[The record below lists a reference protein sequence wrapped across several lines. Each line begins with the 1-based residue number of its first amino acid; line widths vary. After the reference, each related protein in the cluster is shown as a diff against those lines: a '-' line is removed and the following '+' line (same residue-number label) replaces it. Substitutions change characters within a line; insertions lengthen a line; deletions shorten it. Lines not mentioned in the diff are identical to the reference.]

1 MRAGEQENRRAR
13 EVKIQSHR
21 DLIVWQ
27 KAMDAAMRVFEVTK
41 TFPSEERYSLTDQ
54 MRRASRSVAA
64 QIAEGWRR
72 RRYRAAFVNKLS
84 EAEGEAAEMQTHIEI
99 ALRCHYLEAETAAEL
114 DAFYEEII
122 SMLVSMSKN
131 ADKWTP

>member
-1 MRAGEQENRRAR
+1 M
-13 EVKIQSHR
+13 KIQDHR

-27 KAMDAAMRVFEVTK
+27 KAMDTAMRVFEVTK
-41 TFPSEERYSLTDQ
+41 AFPAEERYSLTDQ

-72 RRYRAAFVNKLS
+72 RRYRAAFINKLN

-99 ALRCHYLEAETAAEL
+99 ARRCNYLDDKTAAEL
-114 DAFYEEII
+114 DAACEELI

-131 ADKWTP
+131 AEKWTP

>member
-1 MRAGEQENRRAR
+1 M
-13 EVKIQSHR
+13 KIQNHR

-27 KAMDAAMRVFEVTK
+27 KAMDTAMRVFEVTAI
-41 TFPSEERYSLTDQ
+41 FPAQERYSLTDQ

-72 RRYRAAFVNKLS
+72 RRYRAAFINKLS

-99 ALRCHYLEAETAAEL
+99 ARRCNYLSAEMAAEL
-114 DAFYEEII
+114 DAAYEEII

>member
-1 MRAGEQENRRAR
+1 MR
-13 EVKIQSHR
+13 IQNHR

-27 KAMDAAMRVFEVTK
+27 KAMDTAMRVFEETK
-41 TFPSEERYSLTDQ
+41 TFPVEERYALTDQ

-72 RRYRAAFVNKLS
+72 RRYRAVFVNKLS

-99 ALRCHYLEAETAAEL
+99 ARRCNYLDDKAAAEL
-114 DAFYEEII
+114 DAACEEII
-122 SMLVSMSKN
+122 SMLVTMSKN
-131 ADKWTP
+131 AEKWTP

>member
-1 MRAGEQENRRAR
+1 MR
-13 EVKIQSHR
+13 IQSHR

-41 TFPSEERYSLTDQ
+41 SFPVEERYSLTDQ

-72 RRYRAAFVNKLS
+72 RRYRAAFINKLS

-99 ALRCHYLEAETAAEL
+99 ALRCRYLDAATATEL
-114 DAFYEEII
+114 DSVYEEII
-122 SMLVSMSKN
+122 SMLVTMSKT
-131 ADKWTP
+131 AHKWTP

>member
-1 MRAGEQENRRAR
+1 MR
-13 EVKIQSHR
+13 IQSHR

-41 TFPSEERYSLTDQ
+41 SFPVEERYSLTDQ

-72 RRYRAAFVNKLS
+72 RRYRAAFINKLS

-99 ALRCHYLEAETAAEL
+99 ALRCRYLDTATATEL
-114 DAFYEEII
+114 DSVYEEII
-122 SMLVSMSKN
+122 SMLVTMSKT
-131 ADKWTP
+131 AHKWTP

>member
-1 MRAGEQENRRAR
+1 M
-13 EVKIQSHR
+13 KIQTHR

-27 KAMDAAMRVFEVTK
+27 KAMDTAMRVFEVTK
-41 TFPSEERYSLTDQ
+41 TLPVEERYSLTDQ
-54 MRRASRSVAA
+54 MRRASRSVPA

-72 RRYRAAFVNKLS
+72 RRYRAAFINKLS

-99 ALRCHYLEAETAAEL
+99 ARRCNYLNAETAAEL
-114 DAFYEEII
+114 DGAYEEVI
-122 SMLVSMSKN
+122 SMLVNMSKN